1 MQIKD
6 IKKNEEPLLA
16 RTRLNAI
23 VEYDKGTPSYSESTS
38 LLATHLKADQSLIA
52 IRHIYNSFGQR
63 KSEIIAYLYNSKDK
77 MQLIEPK
84 KAKAEQKSDEGDTAK
99 QEAKETKPADEK
111 GAKESAKKKESKE
124 AKKPEPKKEQEKK

>member
-16 RTRLNAI
+16 RTRLNVV
-23 VEYDKGTPSYSESTS
+23 VEYDKATPSYSESIS

-52 IRHIYNSFGQR
+52 IRHIYTSFGQR
-63 KSEIIAYLYNSKDK
+63 RSEIIAYIYNSKDK

-84 KAKAEQKSDEGDTAK
+84 KAKADQNSGEVDSTK
-99 QEAKETKPADEK
+99 QEAKETKPAE
-111 GAKESAKKKESKE
+111 KKES
-124 AKKPEPKKEQEKK
+124 KKPEPKKGQEKK

>member
-23 VEYDKGTPSYSESTS
+23 VEYDKATPSYSESTS

-84 KAKAEQKSDEGDTAK
+84 KAKTEQKSGEGDAK
-99 QEAKETKPADEK
+99 QEAKETKPAVEK
-111 GAKESAKKKESKE
+111 GAKESAEKKESKE
-124 AKKPEPKKEQEKK
+124 AKKPESKKEQEKK